1 MIPVS
6 RNASTAFLN
15 DLTLIR
21 RACVGGLAGLTIALA
36 GCSSDEPQW
45 RDLNQRVIDENKV
58 TGRTREL
65 PDVNVPM
72 VLADGEPV
80 ERNKLPTITIAPGV
94 TAALGWGRGAL
105 LERVEMQPGAAYPSQ
120 TLAEELIIL

>member
-1 MIPVS
+1 MIQ
-6 RNASTAFLN
+6 
-15 DLTLIR
+15 DLTLVR
-21 RACVGGLAGLTIALA
+21 RACVGGLAGLAIALA

-72 VLADGEPV
+72 VLGDGEPV
-80 ERNKLPTITIAPGV
+80 ERNKLPVITIAPGV
-94 TAALGWGRGAL
+94 TASLGWGPGARL
-105 LERVEMQPGAAYPSQ
+105 ARVELQPGARCRAQ
-120 TLAEELIIL
+120 TPAAASTDMR